1 VDPAA
6 RPGLPRCRVDLTLVF
21 APKVCQGSQT
31 GPAHKVNDAVKPIA
45 EAALAAGDRF
55 QDYVIDRAMGR
66 GGSAVVYRA
75 TGVSD
80 PARVVALKVLDARH
94 LDPDHLNRM
103 EREFDFANR
112 VKHPH
117 VVTMF
122 EHGLGW
128 LSMELIAGGSV
139 STLTARA
146 DVLAALLQI
155 AEALD
160 HTHREGVVHCDVK
173 PANILVAEDFSVGGA
188 ILIDFGVARNLADHV
203 GHRPTHVEASLPYAA
218 PEVLRGQRPTPAVD
232 EYALAC
238 TAVELLTGA
247 TPFTAH
253 TTMKLIDEH
262 LNSPVP
268 RLSRRFDWMPR
279 AFDSILAKAMAK
291 DPDNRYDTCG
301 EFIGLVIRVL
311 GPTVDTYV
319 T

>member
-1 VDPAA
+1 MPQYL
-6 RPGLPRCRVDLTLVF
+6 RLVF

-31 GPAHKVNDAVKPIA
+31 GPAPNVNDVVRPRV
-45 EAALAAGDRF
+45 EATLAAGDRF
-55 QDYVIDRAMGR
+55 QDFVIDRAIGH

-75 TGVSD
+75 TGVAP
-80 PARVVALKVLDARH
+80 PARAVALKVLDAHH
-94 LDPDHLNRM
+94 LDPDHLHRM

-122 EHGLGW
+122 GHGLGW
-128 LSMELIAGGSV
+128 LAMELITGGSV
-139 STLTARA
+139 STLTARS
-146 DVLAALLQI
+146 DVLAALQHI

-160 HTHREGVVHCDVK
+160 YCHREGVVHCDVK
-173 PANILVAEDFSVGGA
+173 PSNILVAEDFSVDGA
-188 ILIDFGVARNLADHV
+188 ILIDFGVARSLTDHV
-203 GHRPTHVEASLPYAA
+203 GQHPTHVEASLPYVA
-218 PEVLRGQRPTPAVD
+218 PEVLRGARPTPAVD

-238 TAVELLTGA
+238 TTVELLTGA

-253 TTMKLIDEH
+253 TKMRLIDDH

-268 RLSRRFDWMPR
+268 RLSRRIDWMPR

-291 DPDNRYDTCG
+291 DPDNRYDSCG

-311 GPTVDTYV
+311 GPTVDGYV